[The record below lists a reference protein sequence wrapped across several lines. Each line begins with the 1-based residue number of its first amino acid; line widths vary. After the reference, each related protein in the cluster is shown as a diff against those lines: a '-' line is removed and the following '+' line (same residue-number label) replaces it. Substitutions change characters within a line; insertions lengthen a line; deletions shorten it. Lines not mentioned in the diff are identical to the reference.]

1 MLNLSKL
8 LIDSSHY
15 GDRLRYSKH
24 SRGTK
29 KGTRKDMGPIVVWNC
44 TRACNLSCKHCY
56 ASSDSSKAEYE
67 LNTAEAKEFID
78 DLADYNVPVLLFSG
92 GEPLM
97 RDDLDELIE
106 YAVENGLRVTI
117 STNGTLINEER
128 AEKFKELGVSYVGIS
143 LDGLEET
150 NNRFRGSDDAF
161 ERALRGIRNCQ
172 NVEQKVG
179 LRFTM
184 TDYNR
189 KDIPQIFDLVVDEG
203 ISRVCFYHLVHKGR
217 GKELNDAALT
227 NQEKRKVMKN
237 IFDRTEE
244 ILKGYRDKEILTVGN
259 HVDGIFLYLKMLKD
273 EDERAEKL
281 LQYLKNNGGNR
292 SGIAI
297 ACVDW
302 SGDVHPDQFTMGH
315 TVGNVRERSFGDIW
329 DDEDTLLGE
338 LRDRESRVKGRCFGC
353 DWFDLCNGNFR
364 ARAEA
369 STDDLWAEDPG
380 CYLTLEELDRYGGG
394 E

>member
-15 GDRLRYSKH
+15 GDKLRYSKH
-24 SRGTK
+24 SKGTK
-29 KGTRKDMGPIVVWNC
+29 KGTRDDMGPIVVWNC
-44 TRACNLSCKHCY
+44 TKACNLSCKHCY
-56 ASSDSSKAEYE
+56 ANADSSEAEDE
-67 LNTAEAKEFID
+67 LSTEEAKEFID

-97 RDDLDELIE
+97 RDDLDELIG
-106 YAVENGLRVTI
+106 YAVDKDLRVTI
-117 STNGTLINEER
+117 STNGTLITEER
-128 AEKFKELGVSYVGIS
+128 GERFKDLGVSYVGIS

-150 NNRFRGSDDAF
+150 NDRFRGSEDAF

-172 NVEQKVG
+172 DAGQKVG

-189 KDIPQIFDLVVDEG
+189 KEIPDIFDLVLEED
-203 ISRVCFYHLVHKGR
+203 IPRVCFYHLVHKGR
-217 GKELNDAALT
+217 GEELNDAALT
-227 NQEKRKVMKN
+227 GQEKREVMEY
-237 IFDRTEE
+237 IFDRTEDLLSE
-244 ILKGYRDKEILTVGN
+244 QDDKEILTVGN
-259 HVDGIFLYLKMLKD
+259 HVDGIFLYLNML
-273 EDERAEKL
+273 EENDERADL
-281 LQYLKNNGGNR
+281 VLRYLENNGGNR

-315 TVGNVRERSFGDIW
+315 TVGNVRDRSFGSIW
-329 DDEDTLLGE
+329 NDDDGLLGK
-338 LRDRESRVKGRCFGC
+338 LRDRSSRVKGRCYGC
-353 DWFDLCNGNFR
+353 DWFDVCNGNFR

-369 STDDLWAEDPG
+369 STGDLWAEDPG
-380 CYLTLEELDRYGGG
+380 CYLTLEELDRSGGG
-394 E
+394 

>member
-15 GDRLRYSKH
+15 GDKLRYSKH
-24 SRGTK
+24 SKGTK
-29 KGTRKDMGPIVVWNC
+29 KGTRDDMGPIVVWNC
-44 TRACNLSCKHCY
+44 TKACNLSCKHCY
-56 ASSDSSKAEYE
+56 ANADSSEAEDE
-67 LNTAEAKEFID
+67 LSTEEAKEFID

-97 RDDLDELIE
+97 RDDLDELIG
-106 YAVENGLRVTI
+106 YAVDKDLRVTI
-117 STNGTLINEER
+117 STNGTLITEER
-128 AEKFKELGVSYVGIS
+128 GERFKDLGVSYVGIS

-150 NNRFRGSDDAF
+150 NDRFRGSEDAF

-172 NVEQKVG
+172 DVGQKVG

-189 KDIPQIFDLVVDEG
+189 KEIPDIFDLVLEED
-203 ISRVCFYHLVHKGR
+203 IPRVCFYHLVHKGR
-217 GKELNDAALT
+217 GEELNDAALT
-227 NQEKRKVMKN
+227 GQEKREVMEY
-237 IFDRTEE
+237 IFDRTEDLLSE
-244 ILKGYRDKEILTVGN
+244 QDEKEILTVGN
-259 HVDGIFLYLKMLKD
+259 HVDGIFLYLNML
-273 EDERAEKL
+273 EENDERADL
-281 LQYLKNNGGNR
+281 VLRYLENNGGNR

-315 TVGNVRERSFGDIW
+315 TVGNVRERSFGSIW
-329 DDEDTLLGE
+329 NDDDSLLGK
-338 LRDRESRVKGRCFGC
+338 LRDRSSRVKGRCYGC
-353 DWFDLCNGNFR
+353 DWFDVCNGNFR

-369 STDDLWAEDPG
+369 STGDLWAEDPG
-380 CYLTLEELDRYGGG
+380 CYLTLEELDRSGGG
-394 E
+394 

>member
-15 GDRLRYSKH
+15 GDKLRYSKH
-24 SRGTK
+24 SKGTK
-29 KGTRKDMGPIVVWNC
+29 KGTRDDMGPIVVWNC

-56 ASSDSSKAEYE
+56 ASSDSSKGKDE
-67 LNTAEAKEFID
+67 LSTEEAKEFID

-97 RDDLDELIE
+97 RDDLDELIG
-106 YAVENGLRVTI
+106 YAIDKDLRVTI
-117 STNGTLINEER
+117 STNGTLITEER

-150 NNRFRGSDDAF
+150 NNRFRGSEDAF
-161 ERALRGIRNCQ
+161 ERALKGIRNCQ
-172 NVEQKVG
+172 DVEQKVG

-189 KDIPQIFDLVVDEG
+189 KDIPDIFDLVLEKD
-203 ISRVCFYHLVHKGR
+203 IPRVCFYHLVHKGR
-217 GKELNDAALT
+217 GEELSDAALT
-227 NQEKRKVMKN
+227 GEEKREVMEY
-237 IFDRTEE
+237 IFDRTED
-244 ILKGYRDKEILTVGN
+244 ILSEQDDKEILTVGN
-259 HVDGIFLYLKMLKD
+259 HVDGIFLYLKML
-273 EDERAEKL
+273 EENDERAEMVL
-281 LQYLKNNGGNR
+281 RYLENNGGNR

-315 TVGNVRERSFGDIW
+315 TVGNVRERSFGSIW
-329 DDEDTLLGE
+329 NDDDSLLGK
-338 LRDRESRVKGRCFGC
+338 LRDRSSRVKGRCYGC
-353 DWFDLCNGNFR
+353 DWFDVCNGNFR

-369 STDDLWAEDPG
+369 STGDIWAEDPG
-380 CYLTLEELDRYGGG
+380 CYLTLEELDRSGGG
-394 E
+394 

>member
-15 GDRLRYSKH
+15 GDKLRYSKH
-24 SRGTK
+24 SKGTK
-29 KGTRKDMGPIVVWNC
+29 KGTRDDMGPIVVWNC
-44 TRACNLSCKHCY
+44 TKACNLSCKHCY
-56 ASSDSSKAEYE
+56 ANADSSEAEDE
-67 LNTAEAKEFID
+67 LSTEEAKEFID

-97 RDDLDELIE
+97 RDDLDELIG
-106 YAVENGLRVTI
+106 YAVDKDLRVTI
-117 STNGTLINEER
+117 STNGTLITEER
-128 AEKFKELGVSYVGIS
+128 GERFKDLGVSYVGIS

-150 NNRFRGSDDAF
+150 NDRFRGSEDAF

-172 NVEQKVG
+172 DVGQKVG

-189 KDIPQIFDLVVDEG
+189 KEIPDIFDLVLEED
-203 ISRVCFYHLVHKGR
+203 IPRVCFYHLVHKGR
-217 GKELNDAALT
+217 GEELNDAALT
-227 NQEKRKVMKN
+227 GQEKREVMEY
-237 IFDRTEE
+237 IFDRTEDLLSE
-244 ILKGYRDKEILTVGN
+244 QDDKEILTVGN
-259 HVDGIFLYLKMLKD
+259 HVDGIFLYLNML
-273 EDERAEKL
+273 EENDERADL
-281 LQYLKNNGGNR
+281 VLRYLENNGGNR

-315 TVGNVRERSFGDIW
+315 TVGNVRERSFGSIW
-329 DDEDTLLGE
+329 NDDDGLLGK
-338 LRDRESRVKGRCFGC
+338 LRDRSSRVKGRCYGC
-353 DWFDLCNGNFR
+353 DWFDVCNGNFR

-369 STDDLWAEDPG
+369 STGDLWAEDPG
-380 CYLTLEELDRYGGG
+380 CYLTLEELDRSGGG
-394 E
+394 

>member
-15 GDRLRYSKH
+15 GDKLRYSKH
-24 SRGTK
+24 SKGTK
-29 KGTRKDMGPIVVWNC
+29 KGTRDDMGPIVVWNC
-44 TRACNLSCKHCY
+44 TKACNLSCKHCY
-56 ASSDSSKAEYE
+56 ANADSSEAEDE
-67 LNTAEAKEFID
+67 LSTEEAKEFID

-97 RDDLDELIE
+97 RDDLDELIG
-106 YAVENGLRVTI
+106 YAVDKDLRVTI
-117 STNGTLINEER
+117 STNGTLITEER
-128 AEKFKELGVSYVGIS
+128 GERFKDLGVSYVGIS

-150 NNRFRGSDDAF
+150 NDRFRGSEDAF

-172 NVEQKVG
+172 DVGQKVG

-189 KDIPQIFDLVVDEG
+189 KEIPDIFDLVLEED
-203 ISRVCFYHLVHKGR
+203 IPRVCFYHLVHKGR
-217 GKELNDAALT
+217 GEELNDAALT
-227 NQEKRKVMKN
+227 GQEKREVMEY
-237 IFDRTEE
+237 IFDRTEDLLSE
-244 ILKGYRDKEILTVGN
+244 QDDKEILTVGN
-259 HVDGIFLYLKMLKD
+259 HVDGIFLYLNML
-273 EDERAEKL
+273 EENDERADL
-281 LQYLKNNGGNR
+281 VLRYLENNGGNR

-315 TVGNVRERSFGDIW
+315 TVGNVRERSFGSIW
-329 DDEDTLLGE
+329 NDDDSLLGK
-338 LRDRESRVKGRCFGC
+338 LRDRSSRVKGRCYGC
-353 DWFDLCNGNFR
+353 DWFDVCNGNFR

-369 STDDLWAEDPG
+369 STGDLWAEDPG
-380 CYLTLEELDRYGGG
+380 CYLTLEELDRSGGG
-394 E
+394 

>member
-15 GDRLRYSKH
+15 GDKLRYSKH
-24 SRGTK
+24 SKGTK
-29 KGTRKDMGPIVVWNC
+29 KGTRDDMGPIVVWNC
-44 TRACNLSCKHCY
+44 TKACNLSCKHCY
-56 ASSDSSKAEYE
+56 ANADSSEAEDE
-67 LNTAEAKEFID
+67 LSTEEAKEFID

-97 RDDLDELIE
+97 RDDLDELIG
-106 YAVENGLRVTI
+106 YAVDKDLRVTI
-117 STNGTLINEER
+117 STNGTLITEER
-128 AEKFKELGVSYVGIS
+128 GERFKDLGVSYVGIS

-150 NNRFRGSDDAF
+150 NDRFRGSEDAF

-172 NVEQKVG
+172 DAGQKVG

-189 KDIPQIFDLVVDEG
+189 KEIPDIFDLVLEED
-203 ISRVCFYHLVHKGR
+203 IPRVCFYHLVHKGR
-217 GKELNDAALT
+217 GEELNDAALT
-227 NQEKRKVMKN
+227 GQEKREVMEY
-237 IFDRTEE
+237 IFDRTEDLLSE
-244 ILKGYRDKEILTVGN
+244 QDDKEILTVGN
-259 HVDGIFLYLKMLKD
+259 HVDGIFLYLNML
-273 EDERAEKL
+273 EENDERADL
-281 LQYLKNNGGNR
+281 VLRYLENNGGNR

-315 TVGNVRERSFGDIW
+315 TVGNVRDRSFGSIW
-329 DDEDTLLGE
+329 NDDDSLLGK
-338 LRDRESRVKGRCFGC
+338 LRDRSSRVKGRCYGC
-353 DWFDLCNGNFR
+353 DWFDVCNGNFR

-369 STDDLWAEDPG
+369 STGDLWAEDPG
-380 CYLTLEELDRYGGG
+380 CYLTLEELDRSGGG
-394 E
+394 

>member
-15 GDRLRYSKH
+15 GDKLRYSKH
-24 SRGTK
+24 SKGSK
-29 KGTRKDMGPIVVWNC
+29 KGTRDDMGPIVVWNC

-56 ASSDSSKAEYE
+56 ASADGSKAQDE
-67 LNTAEAKEFID
+67 LSTEEAKEFID
-78 DLADYNVPVLLFSG
+78 DLADHNVPVLLFSG

-97 RDDLDELIE
+97 RDDLDELIG
-106 YAVENGLRVTI
+106 YATDKGLRVTI
-117 STNGTLINEER
+117 STNGTLITEER
-128 AEKFKELGVSYVGIS
+128 AETFEDLGVSYVGIS

-150 NNRFRGSDDAF
+150 HDRFRGSEDAF
-161 ERALRGIRNCQ
+161 KRALRGIRNCQ
-172 NVEQKVG
+172 DAGQKVG

-189 KDIPQIFDLVVDEG
+189 DEIPQIFDLVIQED
-203 ISRVCFYHLVHKGR
+203 ISRLCFYHLVHKGR

-227 NQEKRKVMKN
+227 DREKRKIMKS

-244 ILKGYRDKEILTVGN
+244 ILKEHEDKEILTVGN
-259 HVDGIFLYLKMLKD
+259 HVDGIFLYLDMIEED
-273 EDERAEKL
+273 DERAERVL
-281 LQYLKNNGGNR
+281 RYLENNGGNR

-315 TVGNVRERSFGDIW
+315 TVGDVRERSFGDIW
-329 DDEDTLLGE
+329 DDDETLLGK
-338 LRDRESRVKGRCFGC
+338 LRDRESRVKGRCHGC
-353 DWFDLCNGNFR
+353 DWFDVCNGNFR

-369 STDDLWAEDPG
+369 SYDDLWAEDPG
-380 CYLTLEELDRYGGG
+380 CYLTLEELDRYGRGG
-394 E
+394 